1 MPRGYPDYNN
11 PVYSLAMKNIDFGA
25 LLVGTVGL
33 VPCDGRGRL
42 YFLDTWGEGT
52 YAWTFDGNGIN
63 AAYSLITTTPEIPP
77 VNVLLTGG
85 TGVGTGTEYCD
96 KRFRVSGSNRLGIET
111 GFRFGGVSPA
121 AEVWIIN
128 NINTIGYRAILRI
141 DSTNGELSVNTP
153 SGQTVFDTSLG
164 LAGTTSFFP
173 MKLVCDFSTGYY
185 IRAIFGDSEYDLS
198 GYQIATP
205 SGITEKE
212 VLFRAGVRSMGLG
225 NSQLYLGHI
234 FITYD
239 EP

>member
-42 YFLDTWGEGT
+42 YFLDTWANGE
-52 YAWTFDGNGIN
+52 YAWLLSGNGLN
-63 AAYSLITTTPEIPP
+63 ATHVLSTATPEIPP
-77 VNVLLTGG
+77 VSILMTAGIG
-85 TGVGTGTEYCD
+85 SGTGTEFCD
-96 KRFRVSGSNRLGIET
+96 KRFRVSGSNRLGIEA
-111 GFRFGGVSPA
+111 GIRLAGNSPA

-128 NINTIGYRAILRI
+128 NINTTGYRAILRI

-153 SGQTVFDTSLG
+153 SGQTTFSVSTG

-173 MKLVCDFSTGYY
+173 MKLVCDFSIGYY
-185 IRAIFGDSEYDLS
+185 VRAIFGDNEYDLS

-212 VLFRAGVRSMGLG
+212 VLFRGLARSMALG
-225 NSQLYLGHI
+225 QGQIYLGHV